1 MSICPSPV
9 PRQTT
14 SLRVAVLVD
23 SGIRSGTDV
32 LKCLA
37 LGARAVLI
45 GRPVL
50 YGLTCGGEEGVEHVL
65 NMFKKEL
72 TYDMSCVGCD
82 TIEQINRHILYR
94 PPLTATTPKE

>member
-1 MSICPSPV
+1 MFDRFSRS
-9 PRQTT
+9 
-14 SLRVAVLVD
+14 VLVD

-50 YGLTCGGEEGVEHVL
+50 YGLTCGGEEGVEHL
-65 NMFKKEL
+65 INMMKKEL
-72 TYDMSCVGCD
+72 IYDMSAVGCA
-82 TIEQINRHILYR
+82 TIEQIDRNILYR
-94 PPLTATTPKE
+94 PNSTMTKQ